1 MSDPMEERN
10 NLINLSEMSEEGQNL
25 VLMTGLTTEFVNML
39 TKYNIKKVEIV
50 GKKIVFRGE
59 GKRGVW
65 LGEID
70 MTRKSETPVGFKLPK
85 RRKKA
90 DEGK

>member
-1 MSDPMEERN
+1 MTDPMEERN

-39 TKYNIKKVEIV
+39 TKYDIKKVEIV

-70 MTRKSETPVGFKLPK
+70 TTRLNETPVGFKLPR
-85 RRKKA
+85 RRKSN
-90 DEGK
+90 EGK